1 MSLKYELMDTW
12 CCDAGVTE
20 GARAWAMTSGAVKV
34 PNSGITAVEL
44 DDSEGSDA

>member
-1 MSLKYELMDTW
+1 
-12 CCDAGVTE
+12 VTE
-20 GARAWAMTSGAVKV
+20 GASAFAITSGAVKV